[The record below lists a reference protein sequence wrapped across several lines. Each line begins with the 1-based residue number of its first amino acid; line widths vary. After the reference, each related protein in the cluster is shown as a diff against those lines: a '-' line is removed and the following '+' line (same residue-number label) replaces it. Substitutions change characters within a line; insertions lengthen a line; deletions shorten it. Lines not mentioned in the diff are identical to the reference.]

1 MYYEENMKKQF
12 SDADLKR
19 DIIEKEWNS
28 KKIEEKNY
36 FLFDENNTT
45 SDKKNLEKAGI
56 ELSKFFNAKDIKDIN
71 VLDIMAGNLAA
82 SKILYDEIS
91 KNIKIKIKE
100 WISTDI
106 VDYRNNKIK
115 DENFK
120 FKQIDAVE
128 SVKTYGKGCN
138 ILLLVCPH
146 PSSNFADYF
155 ACKDFIEQTEKTENK
170 YIVFFGHMG
179 ETDGTYGIDYYF
191 ENCHDLVLELQKD
204 FTPEFRAGY
213 IDRNLYIYKIEI
225 GPIFTVSIEGSLT
238 NIKTKP
244 CYVDI
249 EIPNTVKI
257 IVKPTDSDENLKSI
271 LIPKSVV
278 EIRENA
284 FSDDHYPSLNS
295 VKFDNN
301 SQLKIIGSQAFRY
314 TQIENNI
321 EIPKSVV
328 EIKENAFEGCLKL
341 KSITFEK
348 DSKLTFLGKEA
359 FYILDIESIEIPSNV
374 KIITEG
380 NFNYCSKLKSVSFLN
395 EKTIVH
401 ENCFMNCELL
411 NPESIEII
419 NKHKSKKDPK
429 LEDGYKKKYM
439 NNVKSKNISRR
450 KRLNSKSKNR
460 NRRKR
465 INSKSKNRSR
475 RKRVVVK
482 SKKRFVRKQI
492 ENNLSNVKRSNRKA
506 RSYYISNS

>member
-1 MYYEENMKKQF
+1 
-12 SDADLKR
+12 
-19 DIIEKEWNS
+19 
-28 KKIEEKNY
+28 
-36 FLFDENNTT
+36 
-45 SDKKNLEKAGI
+45 
-56 ELSKFFNAKDIKDIN
+56 
-71 VLDIMAGNLAA
+71 
-82 SKILYDEIS
+82 
-91 KNIKIKIKE
+91 
-100 WISTDI
+100 
-106 VDYRNNKIK
+106 
-115 DENFK
+115 
-120 FKQIDAVE
+120 
-128 SVKTYGKGCN
+128 
-138 ILLLVCPH
+138 
-146 PSSNFADYF
+146 
-155 ACKDFIEQTEKTENK
+155 
-170 YIVFFGHMG
+170 MG

-450 KRLNSKSKNR
+450 KRINSKSKNR